1 VIAHRST
8 TVTLFGS
15 LGLRRVGS
23 QVIWRCV
30 NEACSGSRSF
40 GLFCNRYAQA
50 FIWLSFMT
58 IFRFINASLSK
69 LLVDGCLA

>member
-1 VIAHRST
+1 MIKPRST

-30 NEACSGSRSF
+30 NEACSGLRSF

-50 FIWLSFMT
+50 FISLSFMT

-69 LLVDGCLA
+69 LLVDGYLA

>member
-1 VIAHRST
+1 VIAHRSS

-30 NEACSGSRSF
+30 NEACGGSRSF
-40 GLFCNRYAQA
+40 GLFCNRYAPA

>member
-1 VIAHRST
+1 VIAHRSS

-50 FIWLSFMT
+50 FISLSFMT

-69 LLVDGCLA
+69 LLVDGYLA